1 MNATY
6 IKYPGPTRTITKS
19 TKIKKKKNN
28 PSFKQTIDLYG
39 LLRKVKITRLKD
51 F

>member
-19 TKIKKKKNN
+19 AKIKIKNN
-28 PSFKQTIDLYG
+28 PSFKQAIDLYG
-39 LLRKVKITRLKD
+39 LLREVKITRLKD

>member
-19 TKIKKKKNN
+19 TKIKKNNN